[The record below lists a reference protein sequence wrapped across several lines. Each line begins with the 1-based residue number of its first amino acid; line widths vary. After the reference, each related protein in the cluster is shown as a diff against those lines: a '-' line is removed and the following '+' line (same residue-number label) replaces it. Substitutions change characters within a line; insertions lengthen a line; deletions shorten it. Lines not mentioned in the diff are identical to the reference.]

1 MTHRVPTAIGG
12 VTQIRDN
19 KNTRR
24 LHVSSPS
31 QLPNSCGPLTFVIAG
46 MGVFHVVVPHA
57 EFVLQA
63 ATPRAFTIM
72 IVTLAKFCMRRVQ
85 FDPSQMLH
93 EASSIFHF

>member
-24 LHVSSPS
+24 HHVSSPS
-31 QLPNSCGPLTFVIAG
+31 QLPNSCGYHTFVIAG

-63 ATPRAFTIM
+63 ATPRAFAIMFITLTI
-72 IVTLAKFCMRRVQ
+72 R
-85 FDPSQMLH
+85 LH
-93 EASSIFHF
+93 ETFLEMFMDIGVISTRV